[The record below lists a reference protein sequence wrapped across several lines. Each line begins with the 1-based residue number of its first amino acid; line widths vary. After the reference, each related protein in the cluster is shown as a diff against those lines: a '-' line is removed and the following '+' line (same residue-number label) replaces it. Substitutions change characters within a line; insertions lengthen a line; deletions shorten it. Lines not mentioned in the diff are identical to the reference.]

1 MNAFE
6 KSESIKA
13 SLRQGFQDGSSKMAK
28 RKCYGYTVGS
38 NGQLVI
44 NSDEAQIVRWI
55 FERYLAGDSLG
66 KIASGLEQQ
75 GIPSPTGKSK
85 WNREAIDKLLSNEKY
100 TGRVL
105 LQKTIS
111 TGISQI
117 ENDGLTDRYLYTG
130 THEAI
135 IPDEMFMAMQEEK
148 LTRAKAPEKAVAMS
162 LAF

>member
-28 RKCYGYTVGS
+28 RKCYGYTVGLD
-38 NGQLVI
+38 GQLVI

-75 GIPSPTGKSK
+75 GIPSPTGRAK

-111 TGISQI
+111 TGVSQI
-117 ENDGLTDRYLYTG
+117 ENDGLMDRYLYTDS
-130 THEAI
+130 HEAI
-135 IPDEMFMAMQEEK
+135 ISDKTFMSVQEEK
-148 LTRAKAPEKAVAMS
+148 HRRSKAPERTFAMNTM
-162 LAF
+162 F